1 MVKKFLDG
9 LAFGAGFGISIVAI
23 WVFASWVG
31 SQLVSPPVISD
42 TASPSAE
49 LRDQDGGTAVE
60 DSPFAI
66 AERTSSLSPEERI
79 AEANEIALVKYE
91 ESDDGLMRSIISEIL
106 KKDPDT
112 ELGLDV
118 GEEFFR
124 MSFYPEPN
132 ERRADAEIL
141 FLADPSGK
149 SWSSMPIYGTRIP
162 GLGNMPLD
170 LFREKIEEVAP

>member
-23 WVFASWVG
+23 WVLASWVG
-31 SQLVSPPVISD
+31 SQLVSPPVFSD

-49 LRDQDGGTAVE
+49 LRDQDVGSAVE
-60 DSPFAI
+60 DSAI
-66 AERTSSLSPEERI
+66 AFAERTSSLSLEERI
-79 AEANEIALVKYE
+79 SEANEIALVKYE
-91 ESDDGLMRSIISEIL
+91 ESDDGLMRAIVSEVL
-106 KKDPDT
+106 KQDPDS

-124 MSFYPEPN
+124 MSFYPDPN

-141 FLADPSGK
+141 VLADPSAK
-149 SWSSMPIYGTRIP
+149 SWPSMSIYGTRIP
-162 GLGNMPLD
+162 SLGNMPLD
-170 LFREKIEEVAP
+170 LFREKIEEIVP